1 MICSSHMPIRKENIM
16 NLIHK
21 IEHWGDTHHPRW
33 IDYLRIIVGF
43 LILIKGLSFVSDL
56 DRVSSLVQ
64 QVNYTLYIWRG
75 VHYIVFAQIV
85 GGLFIVFGFQ
95 TRLAAIVLL
104 PILFGAVF
112 FVNLT
117 NGLSFLNGEL
127 WLSIVVLLML
137 ILFLVMGSG
146 KYSLDNLMNKP
157 GYSRRI

>member
-1 MICSSHMPIRKENIM
+1 M

-33 IDYLRIIVGF
+33 IDYLRILVGI
-43 LILIKGLSFVSDL
+43 LILVKGLSFVGDL

-64 QVNYTLYIWRG
+64 QVNYTIYIWGG

-85 GGLFIVFGFQ
+85 GGLFIIFGFQ
-95 TRLAAIVLL
+95 TRLATIVLL

-112 FVNLT
+112 FM
-117 NGLSFLNGEL
+117 
-127 WLSIVVLLML
+127 WLSVVVLLML

-157 GYSRRI
+157 GYNREI

>member
-1 MICSSHMPIRKENIM
+1 M

-21 IEHWGDTHHPRW
+21 IEHWGDTHHPQW
-33 IDYLRIIVGF
+33 IDYLRIAVGF
-43 LILIKGLSFVSDL
+43 LILIKGMSFVGDL

-64 QVNYTLYIWRG
+64 QVNYTFYIWGG

-85 GGLFIVFGFQ
+85 GGMFIIFGFQ
-95 TRLAAIVLL
+95 TRLASIVLL

-117 NGLSFLNGEL
+117 HGFSFLNGEL
-127 WLSIVVLLML
+127 WLSIVVLLLL

-146 KYSLDNLMNKP
+146 KYSLDNLMNRP
-157 GYSRRI
+157 GYERRI